1 MQLQQKMVGDSL
13 VNMTLKKKQQ
23 YTTKRYIHL
32 EQHLHISIHGQ
43 ILLNNRKQYL
53 EKTNSIRRNSTT
65 EESPCKKLKKLRK
78 P

>member
-13 VNMTLKKKQQ
+13 VNMTLKNKQQ
-23 YTTKRYIHL
+23 YTTKRYI
-32 EQHLHISIHGQ
+32 HLHISIHGQ

-65 EESPCKKLKKLRK
+65 EESPCKKLKKLQK